1 MILFRQA
8 HLTRHLGETAE
19 GHRAVIPAVLLS
31 NGIKIVAKVI
41 NIMPETG
48 MKYLATAL
56 GQHIASGGSLSLSGS
71 KQLQL
76 ECDYR
81 GMCTIGGDTLSD
93 SFALGQILLSIQGG
107 KDNQR
112 KDILSLEGSTA
123 QFAQRK
129 LNPRP
134 RRTRHCRTY

>member
-1 MILFRQA
+1 
-8 HLTRHLGETAE
+8 
-19 GHRAVIPAVLLS
+19 
-31 NGIKIVAKVI
+31 
-41 NIMPETG
+41 MPETG

-71 KQLQL
+71 KQLRL

-81 GMCTIGGDTLSD
+81 GMCTIGDDTLTD
-93 SFALGQILLSIQGG
+93 SFALGQILMSIQGG

-123 QFAQRK
+123 QFGPSVNSTHVLGEPVIAEPMDACSPLVGTFLQTNRAG
-129 LNPRP
+129 
-134 RRTRHCRTY
+134 